1 MNRRGDHQNKEIFF
15 GGHLDK
21 AALLRRVR
29 GEGRRP
35 AMVGDGINDAPALAQ
50 ANLGIGVSS
59 GHDLGKE
66 AGGITLMRD
75 DLGLILDFLQ
85 LAARVN
91 LKIRQNLF
99 FSGLYNIIA
108 IPVAMTGLLNPL
120 IAVSAMLLSSLSVI
134 GNIVLLIK
142 RHR

>member
-1 MNRRGDHQNKEIFF
+1 
-15 GGHLDK
+15 
-21 AALLRRVR
+21 
-29 GEGRRP
+29 
-35 AMVGDGINDAPALAQ
+35 MVGDGINDAPALAQ